1 MKNKI
6 LVKQNASTTKEQIKI
21 HSFNDVFG
29 RDFKSDKFKKTYTKE
44 LVRLRLA
51 RQIREM
57 RTAKK
62 LTQKDVAQKAE
73 MPQSVIARIESGKHS
88 ASLDTLERI
97 AHVFNKEVQFA

>member
-1 MKNKI
+1 MKNEVKR
-6 LVKQNASTTKEQIKI
+6 KQNTATQKQLKAY
-21 HSFNDVFG
+21 SFDNVFG
-29 RDFKSDKFKKTYTKE
+29 KDLKSDKFREVYFRE
-44 LVRLRLA
+44 LVHLRLA

-62 LTQKDVAQKAE
+62 LTQKAVAQKAK

-97 AHVFNKEVQFA
+97 GHVFNKEVQFA